1 MNFQTF
7 ITVFFG
13 SVVGGAFVNFVFEL
27 GKRMFDEYLY
37 KRRLESEDNRKVA
50 ERVIDIVVEGTS
62 HDHAKAP
69 KDSQHILEVAAR
81 LQIVNRAMSF
91 ALRSYYYAWELYF
104 LVKEN
109 ESPEDRALI
118 KVLEKELKDQSTFI
132 LNEAKKLKK

>member
-37 KRRLESEDNRKVA
+37 KRRLDSEDNRQLA
-50 ERVIDIVVEGTS
+50 GRVIDVIVEGTS
-62 HDHAKAP
+62 QDHTKAP
-69 KDSQHILEVAAR
+69 KNGEQVLELAAR

-91 ALRSYYYAWELYF
+91 ALRSYYYAWELFY